1 MNYEIVIGLEVHA
14 QLNTKSKIFC
24 GCSTQFGAEPN
35 SQTCPICTGMP
46 GVLPVLNRE
55 VVNKA
60 IMAAVATGCDVAEL
74 SRWARKNYFYPDL
87 PKGYQISQFELPLA
101 VNGKI
106 KIISNGGSKTI
117 RIHRIHM
124 EEDAGKLIHG
134 ENLGDPDHS
143 YVDLNRTGVPLVEI
157 VSEPDMRS
165 PEEAKSYLVKLK
177 SILQYLE
184 VSDCNMEE
192 GSMRADANISLRP
205 KGQKELGTKTEIKN
219 MNSFRFL
226 QKALEYEIERQADI
240 LSEGGRIVQ
249 ETRLWDANRG
259 VTESMRSKEE
269 AHDYRYFPDPDL
281 VPLRVGR
288 EWIESV
294 KDGLPELPD
303 PRRERFV
310 SEYEIPP
317 YDAEVLTEER
327 KVADYFEETVKQGA
341 DAKAASNWIMTDIL
355 RVLKESNIAIGDC
368 PVTSSMLASML
379 KLIKDGTISGKIAKT
394 VFEEMDKSG
403 KSPEE
408 IVKEKGLVQIT
419 DTSEIEKFVEEAIAS
434 SPENVAAYREGKTKI
449 IGWFV
454 GQVMKA
460 SKGKANPALVNK
472 LLKEKLGN

>member
-1 MNYEIVIGLEVHA
+1 MKYEIVIGLEVHA
-14 QLNTKSKIFC
+14 QLNTKTKIFC
-24 GCSTQFGAEPN
+24 GCSTQFGAQPN

-55 VVNKA
+55 VVTKA
-60 IMAAVATGCDVAEL
+60 IMAAIATGCDVAEV

-101 VNGKI
+101 VNGEI
-106 KIISNGGSKTI
+106 NIMSNGDSKTI

-134 ENLGDPDHS
+134 ENLGDPSQS
-143 YVDLNRTGVPLVEI
+143 YVDLNRTGVPLIEI
-157 VSEPDMRS
+157 VSEPDIRS
-165 PEEAKSYLVKLK
+165 PEEAKAYLVKIK

-205 KGQKELGTKTEIKN
+205 KGQKELGTKSEIKN

-226 QKALEYEIERQADI
+226 QKALEYEIERQAEI
-240 LSEGGRIVQ
+240 LSEGGRVIQ
-249 ETRLWDANRG
+249 ETRLWDEKRG

-281 VPLRVGR
+281 VPLRVTAD
-288 EWIESV
+288 WIAEV
-294 KDGLPELPD
+294 KKNLPELPD
-303 PRRERFV
+303 PKRERFV
-310 SEYEIPP
+310 SEFQIPP
-317 YDAEVLTEER
+317 YDAEVLTENKR
-327 KVADYFEETVKQGA
+327 VADYFEETVKQGA
-341 DAKAASNWIMTDIL
+341 EPKAASNWIMTDIL
-355 RVLKESNIAIGDC
+355 RVLKDRNLAIGDC

-394 VFEEMDKSG
+394 VFEEMEKSG
-403 KSPEE
+403 KAPDE

-419 DTSEIEKFVEEAIAS
+419 DTSEIEKFVEEVIES
-434 SPENVAAYREGKTKI
+434 SPENVAAYKEGKTKI

-454 GQVMKA
+454 GQVMKS

-472 LLKEKLGN
+472 LLKEKLEN